1 MKKQFRLLFFAVG
14 IASIVFLVIHSKPS
28 KEEWAAILQPKTLL
42 FLLCM
47 LGLWAV
53 IYFIHEEAF
62 RLVIGPEEK
71 LIRRIS
77 LYRIIV
83 SGFAL
88 NNLTPF
94 GLAGGEPYRIMEL
107 KPYLG
112 LKKAT
117 TSTLTYTM
125 LFIIGHA
132 LLWLTGILIYVLMG
146 CPGETFITVLLLI
159 AASVLLFAVLVF
171 FIKRSGGLLVPLFR
185 ILGKLPLIKK
195 SVGKFLEKNGEH
207 IEEID
212 ECYIEFKRAKDR
224 FVLAVCTEYAARI
237 LECAEYYLI
246 FLYLGQHVNY
256 FSGILILSMASLVG
270 NLFFM
275 IPMQAGTR
283 EGGMVLALQWLGV
296 DPASGVMGGLLY
308 RVRDLL
314 GSLIGIIC
322 ILIVKK
328 QEEKH
333 KNVPQ

>member
-1 MKKQFRLLFFAVG
+1 MKKQWRFLFFAIG
-14 IASIVFLVIHSKPS
+14 IASIVFLVIRSNPS
-28 KEEWAAILQPKTLL
+28 KEEWMAILQPKTLL

-53 IYFIHEEAF
+53 IYFVHAEAL
-62 RLVIGPEEK
+62 RLVIGPEGN
-71 LIRRIS
+71 ITRIA

-83 SGFAL
+83 CGFAL
-88 NNLTPF
+88 NNLTPV

-146 CPGETFITVLLLI
+146 CPGETFITVLLLL
-159 AASVLLFAVLVF
+159 AAAVLLVAVLVF
-171 FIKRSGGLLVPLFR
+171 LIKRKGGLLVPMLRFF
-185 ILGKLPLIKK
+185 GKLPFLKK
-195 SVGKFLEKNGEH
+195 PVGKFMEKNGAH
-207 IEEID
+207 IGEID
-212 ECYIEFKRAKDR
+212 ESYQEFKRSEGR
-224 FVLAVCTEYAARI
+224 FAAAVGTEYLARV
-237 LECAEYYLI
+237 LECVEYFLI
-246 FLYLGQHVNY
+246 FLYLGEKLNL
-256 FSGILILSMASLVG
+256 FGGILILSMASLIG

-283 EGGMVLALQWLGV
+283 EGGMVLALQWLGI
-296 DPASGVMGGLLY
+296 DPASGIMGGLLY

-314 GSLIGIIC
+314 CSLIGIIC
-322 ILIVKK
+322 ILIEKK
-328 QEEKH
+328 QSGH
-333 KNVPQ
+333 ISP